1 MGRFTRRAAIGAVI
15 AAPILYFGGRRIAA
29 LAADPVG
36 DKSCLPPSGPVAE
49 VSEAADLPGLVRGG
63 FIDDVSC
70 LNATPIH
77 GRVTIRSIADIRA
90 AIAYAR
96 ANGLTISAA
105 GARHSMGGQAFSSGC
120 LVLDMREFNAISV
133 DPAAKTVTVEA
144 GATWHDIQDRLHPLL
159 AVKAMQSSD
168 IFTVGGS
175 ISVNAH
181 GMDHQVGAL
190 MKTIRSM
197 TLVMADGT
205 VRRVTPDGDPE
216 LFRLVVGGYG
226 LFGII
231 AEAELEVTDNVIY
244 RTGRDII
251 ATVDFPRFFA
261 ERIET
266 DAAIGLFYGH
276 LSTAPGAGFLD
287 EMLVYTYTEAGP
299 AEADL
304 PPLGA
309 IGLVPIRRLIINL
322 AKEGSLFASAKWFA
336 EKHIDPMFE
345 SCTVTRQEAMGEGE
359 ACFVSRNEPM
369 HDSVPYLLNSLI
381 DQTDIL
387 HEYFVPRAELLPFIA
402 TVKPILAASGL
413 PILNASV
420 RVVHRETNFLSYAPD
435 DAFSLVLYVNQPAS
449 EDGNRRMA
457 DLTGALID
465 ATLAH
470 GGRFFL
476 PYQLHYTADE
486 LRRSYPVFG
495 AFLAAKRRYDPDGLF
510 SSSFY
515 EKYAGAFG

>member
-15 AAPILYFGGRRIAA
+15 AAPILYFGGRKVAA
-29 LAADPVG
+29 LAADPLG
-36 DKSCLPPSGPVAE
+36 DKSCLPPSGTVAE
-49 VSEAADLPGLVRGG
+49 VSEATDLPGLLRGG

-70 LNATPIH
+70 LNATPIY
-77 GRVTIRSIADIRA
+77 GRVTIRSISDIVNA
-90 AIAYAR
+90 VAFAR
-96 ANGLTISAA
+96 DNGLTVSAA
-105 GARHSMGGQAFSSGC
+105 GARHSMGGQAFAPGC

-133 DPAAKTVTVEA
+133 DPVAKTVTVEA

-159 AVKAMQSSD
+159 AVKAMQSTD

-190 MKTIRSM
+190 MKTIRALTM
-197 TLVMADGT
+197 VMADGAL
-205 VRRVTPDGDPE
+205 RRVTPDGDPE

-231 AEAELEVTDNVIY
+231 VEAELEVTDNVIY
-244 RTGRDII
+244 RTGREVI
-251 ATVDFPRFFA
+251 ATEDFPRFFA
-261 ERIET
+261 ARI
-266 DAAIGLFYGH
+266 AADPAVGLFYGH
-276 LSTAPGAGFLD
+276 LSTAPGSGFLG

-299 AEADL
+299 PEVDL

-309 IGLVPIRRLIINL
+309 IGLVPLRRLVINL

-336 EKHIDPMFE
+336 EKHIDPLFE
-345 SCTVTRQEAMGEGE
+345 SCTVTRQEAMAEGE

-369 HDSVPYLLNSLI
+369 HDSVPYLLNSLT

-387 HEYFVPRAELLPFIA
+387 HEYFVPRAELLPFIE
-402 TVKPILAASGL
+402 TVKPILAGSGL

-420 RVVHRETNFLSYAPD
+420 RVVHREDNLLTYAPQD
-435 DAFSLVLYVNQPAS
+435 CFSLVLYINQPAS

-457 DLTGALID
+457 DLTDALIA
-465 ATLAH
+465 ATLDR

-476 PYQLHYTADE
+476 PYQLHYTEDE
-486 LRRSYPVFG
+486 LRRSYPEVGTF
-495 AFLAAKRRYDPDGLF
+495 FAAKRRYDPEGLF
-510 SSSFY
+510 SNTFF
-515 EKYAGAFG
+515 EKYGQASA